1 MVLSLIH
8 LRLLCKV
15 VVRVVEKD
23 EDEEGKEKE
32 KEEDSLGP

>member
-1 MVLSLIH
+1 